1 MIFNKNTSNR
11 NDFVNLSYIDFFSFS
26 PDTVSPDIKRTT
38 SYSKFSSEGRVDV
51 LQAKKHLESA
61 RRDFKTI
68 GAYSREKD
76 VMYLMVS
83 IWLVLFTFASF
94 CIQAYYDDPM
104 HSIRF
109 LFT

>member
-1 MIFNKNTSNR
+1 MKIIVGKITTG
-11 NDFVNLSYIDFFSFS
+11 DITLQTETTLLIYLTLIFSFS
-26 PDTVSPDIKRTT
+26 SDTVSPDTKRTT

-83 IWLVLFTFASF
+83 MACFVHFCLFL
-94 CIQAYYDDPM
+94 
-104 HSIRF
+104 HSSLLLRIR
-109 LFT
+109 